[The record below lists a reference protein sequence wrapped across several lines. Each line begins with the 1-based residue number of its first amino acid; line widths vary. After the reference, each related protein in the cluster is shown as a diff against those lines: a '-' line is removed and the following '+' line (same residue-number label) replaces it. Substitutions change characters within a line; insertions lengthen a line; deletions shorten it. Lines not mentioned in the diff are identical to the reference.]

1 MRRQIDI
8 YLRDAERAWE
18 KWREQNPDADA
29 RSADACIR
37 EYLRDVSKLKV
48 DHIKAIAAQ
57 RKDGQQTTPAD
68 QGTLSVQPDI
78 DKLKDCLGKFR

>member
-1 MRRQIDI
+1 MRALFFLVTFLIGSAANAQQCPQC
-8 YLRDAERAWE
+8 LA
-18 KWREQNPDADA
+18 
-29 RSADACIR
+29 ADACIR

-78 DKLKDCLGKFR
+78 DKLKDCLGKIR